1 MRVPATLAE
10 AKTLL
15 ETTDPQTL
23 QALVEGYH
31 YASVTSS
38 YGEVEQRWL
47 IIHSQAAQAR
57 ASKSVS
63 KQALALTEKER
74 KAFER
79 LCRKAFACE
88 QDAKAALE
96 VFQHEL
102 KVLTIHEARVVEIPH
117 YGKSGR
123 PSQDSV
129 PETISYHLQGIL
141 AAPIG
146 YYQAQ
151 LARAS
156 MFILASNELDV
167 EALSDEDILAGYKA
181 QSKVERGFRFLKDPM
196 FLASTIFLKKV
207 QRVMALLM
215 VMTLCL
221 LVYAALEHRI
231 RTTLKVQQNRQP
243 CRTKRANLHN
253 IQLLDGSSSSF

>member
-1 MRVPATLAE
+1 MPEEPPKRVNSTATLAE
-10 AKTLL
+10 TKTLL

-23 QALVEGYH
+23 QALAEGYH
-31 YASVTSS
+31 YTSVTSS
-38 YGEVEQRWL
+38 YGGVLQRWL

-102 KVLTIHEARVVEIPH
+102 KVLTLHEARVIEVPH

-123 PSQDSV
+123 PSQNSV
-129 PETISYHLQGIL
+129 PERISYHLQGVL
-141 AAPIG
+141 AAPSG

-167 EALSDEDILAGYKA
+167 DSLSDEDILTGYKA
-181 QSKVERGFRFLKDPM
+181 QSKVERGFRFK
-196 FLASTIFLKKV
+196 T
-207 QRVMALLM
+207 
-215 VMTLCL
+215 
-221 LVYAALEHRI
+221 
-231 RTTLKVQQNRQP
+231 P
-243 CRTKRANLHN
+243 CSWQAP
-253 IQLLDGSSSSF
+253 SSSRRYRG